1 MNANVKA
8 PTKLSEAIHMAL
20 ADQETVEKIP
30 GAVIDMDDWHVTR
43 MGISVDGERVMH
55 CHMCFAG
62 AVMHCRFDLG
72 LKYHRMDDFPEEWVS
87 VFHALDEVRQGYVNT
102 ALTYF
107 GHETEK
113 FKDFSVTNY
122 SMDREGFRKQMLE
135 VATMLEE
142 KGL

>member
-1 MNANVKA
+1 MKANVKA
-8 PTKLSEAIHMAL
+8 PTKLSEAIRMAL

-30 GAVIDMDDWHVTR
+30 GAVIDMDDWHMIR

-87 VFHALDEVRQGYVNT
+87 VFHALDAVREGYVNT
-102 ALTYF
+102 ALNCF

-113 FKDFSVTNY
+113 FKNLKPRSYRQNRVAF
-122 SMDREGFRKQMLE
+122 REDMLSIAIMLE
-135 VATMLEE
+135 GE
-142 KGL
+142 GL